1 MKSFRLYF
9 SLFLLVSLVACSS
22 SSVGLNQIKI
32 PFKGNSYESNRR
44 FFRTVASGESIS
56 LETARSKALLAANQR
71 IAASVQT
78 EIKNVTENY
87 LNERKDGNQL
97 GDYGERFQQLTRE
110 VMNTSINGMR
120 TFDEKIYSM
129 PNKSYQVW
137 VAVEARKKEIYK
149 RMKQTAKERSSLSE
163 KEKAAIT
170 EMIEKAIEETGD
182 LDN

>member
-1 MKSFRLYF
+1 
-9 SLFLLVSLVACSS
+9 LL
-22 SSVGLNQIKI
+22 I
-32 PFKGNSYESNRR
+32 
-44 FFRTVASGESIS
+44 
-56 LETARSKALLAANQR
+56 ANQR

-110 VMNTSINGMR
+110 VMSTSINGMR

-137 VAVEARKKEIYK
+137 VAVEARKKEIYN

-163 KEKAAIT
+163 KEKAAIA

>member
-1 MKSFRLYF
+1 MKHLKIYF
-9 SLFLLVSLVACSS
+9 PLSLLLILSACASS
-22 SSVGLNQIKI
+22 KNGLNQVKI
-32 PFKGNSYESNRR
+32 PFKGNAYESNRR
-44 FFRTVASGESIS
+44 FFRTVASGESIN
-56 LETARSKALLAANQR
+56 LETARSKALLIANQR

-110 VMNTSINGMR
+110 VMSTSINGMR

-163 KEKAAIT
+163 KEKAAIA